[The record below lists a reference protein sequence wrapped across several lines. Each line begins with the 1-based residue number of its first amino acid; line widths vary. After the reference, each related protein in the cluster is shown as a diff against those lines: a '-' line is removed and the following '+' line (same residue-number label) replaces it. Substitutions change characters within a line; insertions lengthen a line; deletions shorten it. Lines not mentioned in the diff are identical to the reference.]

1 MMCMVKT
8 AWTLCA
14 VIIGLVSTGAPA
26 QPQEPPQKP
35 PLVEKIGKDQI
46 RIGQINVDTSKREI
60 TVQGTVNDVTVL
72 EFVANTLGGL
82 KAYESAVTLNTDGV
96 TFNAALLLIGLD
108 RANARVPTRHFDPEQ
123 PAGDPVELW
132 IEWEGAGK
140 SAQRIRAEQ
149 LIFDRTTEQTMP
161 EGPWVYTGSS
171 FHPDGRY
178 VADADGVLIG
188 FVHSPA
194 PVIEHPRGAGIDRY
208 GSIILNPNL
217 GLKGGMP
224 ITLRVR
230 SLKPPPGANR

>member
-1 MMCMVKT
+1 MCSMSA
-8 AWTLCA
+8 AWTICA
-14 VIIGLVSTGAPA
+14 AGISLLSANAPVSMQEAP
-26 QPQEPPQKP
+26 PKP
-35 PLVEKIGKDQI
+35 PVVEKIGKDQI
-46 RIGQINVDTSKREI
+46 RIGQIMVDTAKREI
-60 TVQGTVNDVTVL
+60 SVQGTVNDVTVL

-132 IEWEGAGK
+132 IEWEGADK
-140 SAQRIRAEQ
+140 RPQRVRAEQ
-149 LIFDRTTEQTMP
+149 LIFDRTTNETMA

-194 PVIEHPRGAGIDRY
+194 PVIEHQRGAGIDRY
-208 GSIILNPNL
+208 GSIILNPKL
-217 GLKGGMP
+217 GLKGGTP
-224 ITLRVR
+224 ITLRVK
-230 SLKPPPGANR
+230 SLKPPSSPGR